1 MTQQIRLL
9 VQIPYRMVKDIRK
22 RWPWKESSVH
32 MLCPSLATPLTGTL
46 GVSWHWQVGIIPQ
59 QGSPFGGCLQSLW
72 GTMKLQSWA
81 HQFLHAQ
88 IRETP
93 QGWWS
98 FTRPL
103 SHSMYFW
110 DRMVGDVSSPRHE
123 TIDKN
128 TGLLSYYTPKVWEKK
143 KKVSLRGSHFEE
155 RQIPKQIH
163 SFINIA

>member
-32 MLCPSLATPLTGTL
+32 MLCPSLATPFTGTL

-98 FTRPL
+98 FTRTL
-103 SHSMYFW
+103 SHNMHFW
-110 DRMVGDVSSPRHE
+110 GRMTWGVSSPSIKQLTWILVCWAIIRPRFE
-123 TIDKN
+123 KR
-128 TGLLSYYTPKVWEKK
+128 KK
-143 KKVSLRGSHFEE
+143 KLVLGGAILKKGKFQSKYIVLLKS
-155 RQIPKQIH
+155 
-163 SFINIA
+163 